1 LQDRFEGFHSFNICI
16 IFHEFK
22 MKINILGYLFLLV
35 IGIYWPLRSYWALR
49 KNPIG
54 KPITTPKSKRYAV
67 GITITIAQT
76 AFAFLTAWYNP
87 LPKLFGSSQ
96 ITASGVLATIVFL
109 AITLGT
115 LPWLV
120 KHRSAEWRMR
130 FYSILPETARQR
142 TAWVFIC
149 LIVAVGEEV
158 LYRAVAWG
166 LLYRLTGNYWI
177 AGVIAALV
185 FGLNHLVQGWI
196 STGIIFF
203 IGLGFHLLILISG
216 GLYAAIAAHF
226 IYDLCAGLIFGR
238 LAQNEMRKITQAK
251 DSTLSP
257 PLLQQ

>member
-1 LQDRFEGFHSFNICI
+1 
-16 IFHEFK
+16 
-22 MKINILGYLFLLV
+22 MKIDILGYLFLLV
-35 IGIYWPLRSYWALR
+35 ICIYWPLRSYGALR
-49 KNPIG
+49 ANPIG
-54 KPITTPKSKRYAV
+54 KPISTPKSKRYAV
-67 GITITIAQT
+67 GITITIAQ
-76 AFAFLTAWYNP
+76 AVIAFLTAWYNQ
-87 LPKLFGSSQ
+87 LPLFGSSQ
-96 ITASGVLATIVFL
+96 ITAFGVLATIVFL
-109 AITLGT
+109 AMTLGT

-130 FYSILPETARQR
+130 FYSILPETAKQR

-149 LIVAVGEEV
+149 MIVAVGEEV
-158 LYRAVAWG
+158 LYRAVAWE

-185 FGLNHLVQGWI
+185 FGLNHLVQGWV

-216 GLYAAIAAHF
+216 GLYAAIVAHF

-238 LAQNEMRKITQAK
+238 LAQNEMRKITQAE

-257 PLLQQ
+257 PLPQY

>member
-1 LQDRFEGFHSFNICI
+1 
-16 IFHEFK
+16 
-22 MKINILGYLFLLV
+22 MKIDIPGYLFLLV
-35 IGIYWPLRSYWALR
+35 ICIYWPLRSYGALR
-49 KNPIG
+49 ANPIG
-54 KPITTPKSKRYAV
+54 KPISTPKSKRYAV
-67 GITITIAQT
+67 GITITLAQ
-76 AFAFLTAWYNP
+76 AAIAFLTAWYNQ
-87 LPKLFGSSQ
+87 LPLFGSSQ
-96 ITASGVLATIVFL
+96 ITAFGVLATIVFL
-109 AITLGT
+109 AMTLGT

-149 LIVAVGEEV
+149 MIVAVGEEV
-158 LYRAVAWG
+158 LYRAVAWE

-185 FGLNHLVQGWI
+185 FGLNHLVQGWV

-216 GLYAAIAAHF
+216 GLYAAIVAHF

-238 LAQNEMRKITQAK
+238 LAQNEMRKITQAE

-257 PLLQQ
+257 PLPQY